1 MAAPIQLPRAV
12 AALLVAAALAACSAP
27 PLPPVTE
34 SPTGEQHL
42 GKFVW
47 YDLLTENEAAARTFY
62 GDVFG
67 WTFEQVAGSDGY
79 VLIRSGG
86 TAIAGLA
93 EIEERD
99 AEAVES
105 LWLSS
110 LSVADV
116 DTAAA
121 LVKDQGGSVEL
132 GPETVEGR
140 GRLVAVRDPSGAA
153 LVLLRSASGD
163 PVDAEPRIGAF
174 LWTDL
179 WTDDAAAAKDFYG
192 ALVGYQTR
200 AVRTGPG
207 VRYQILGRDGRPR
220 AGLVEVDM
228 EGIEPSWLPY
238 VRVASVAGVVQR
250 ARAGGGSVLLER
262 KDLAVLIDP
271 TGAAIGV
278 QRWSGRSGS

>member
-1 MAAPIQLPRAV
+1 MAAPTRFLRAGAV
-12 AALLVAAALAACSAP
+12 VLAAALAACSAP

-34 SPTGEQHL
+34 SPTGEQHP

-67 WTFEQVAGSDGY
+67 WTFEEVAGSDGY

-93 EIEERD
+93 EVEERD
-99 AEAVES
+99 PKVVES
-105 LWLSS
+105 LWLAS

-121 LVKDQGGSVEL
+121 LVKDQGGSIEV
-132 GPETVEGR
+132 GPETVDGR
-140 GRLVAVRDPSGAA
+140 GRLVAVRDPGGAA
-153 LVLLRSASGD
+153 LVLLRAAGGD
-163 PVDAEPRIGAF
+163 PVDTEPPVGAF

-179 WTDDAAAAKDFYG
+179 WTDDAARARDFYG
-192 ALVGYQTR
+192 ALVGFESR
-200 AVRTGPG
+200 AVKTGAG
-207 VRYQILGRDGRPR
+207 HRFYVLGRAGRAR
-220 AGLVEVDM
+220 AGLVEIDL
-228 EGIEPSWLPY
+228 EGIEPNWLPY

-250 ARAGGGSVLLER
+250 ARAGGGQVLLER
-262 KDLAVLIDP
+262 KDMAVLIDP

-278 QRWSGRSGS
+278 QRWSGGSGS